1 MNETD
6 RTILSLF
13 TASVRQQF
21 PTAEI
26 KAFGSRTR
34 DTAAP
39 DSDLDVCIV
48 LEKLNDANDQMIMD
62 IAWEVGF
69 EHDVVIST
77 VTYARSEFEH
87 GPVSES
93 PLIKTIL
100 HEGIAA

>member
-6 RTILSLF
+6 RAILSLF
-13 TASVRQQF
+13 TARVRQLF
-21 PTAEI
+21 STAEVT
-26 KAFGSRTR
+26 AFGSRTR
-34 DTAAP
+34 GTAAP
-39 DSDLDVCIV
+39 DSDLDVCVV
-48 LEKLNDANDQMIMD
+48 LEKLDDDNDQMIMD

-77 VTYARSEFEH
+77 VTYARNEFEH

-100 HEGIAA
+100 HDGIAA